1 MFSPKQRSTLQAAA
15 RTIVPHA
22 YLNRSDASDLAALV
36 EERLRTAPPHVQ
48 KDIALV
54 LTLLGN
60 VVVGALVARTLTP
73 FAQLDDAARA
83 EAFARWG
90 RSRIPVARTAY
101 QAIRRL
107 VLSTHYGTPDGLSD
121 MGVRPPLHTRA
132 PELAWEGPAEGDAT
146 RDAEAVERS
155 PNRRIVP
162 RANPQPRPVPLGIT
176 LGSTLTGDVRL
187 TADVV
192 IVGSG
197 AGGSVAAAHLAE
209 AGREV
214 ILLEEGEYVPP
225 DELNEIESELMPRL
239 FADQCYRATDDAAFS
254 ILQGATVGGGTT
266 VNWMVMLRTPDH
278 VLEEWGRRFGLT
290 DFSPARMAPIFD
302 RIEREVHA
310 RPVPDDAHSPANRV
324 ILDGANKLGW
334 RASASLINAKGCV
347 RAGTCSLGCR
357 YEAKQGTLQT
367 YLPRAFAKGARLFTD
382 TGVSRVEVIERD
394 TGNGAMPRK
403 RVHATVRDRITGAPR
418 ATLTVDAPL
427 VILAGGAVGTPS
439 ILQRSG
445 FAGGAVGQFLRLHP
459 TSVVFG
465 VYNRELYPFAG
476 APLSATCDHFN
487 QRDDRGYGFW
497 IQIPGLQ
504 PALASAATP
513 GFGAAHRERMKKIRN
528 CAPLIT
534 LVRDG
539 SDVERSSGSVT
550 VDKSGRVKL
559 RYRLGPRDTANMRA
573 ALAAG
578 ARLHLAN
585 GAAEIMTLHDT
596 PVLIRSERD
605 LAQLETVSMAPNDL
619 SMFSAHVNGTCR
631 MGTNPA
637 ISGATPDGQRRGVR
651 GLYVF
656 DGSLLPTGLGVNPQE
671 TIMGIV
677 TVLTE
682 RLLAH

>member
-1 MFSPKQRSTLQAAA
+1 MSEKLRLTAELVQQVHREVPDTGPLAGSTVFSEA
-15 RTIVPHA
+15 
-22 YLNRSDASDLAALV
+22 
-36 EERLRTAPPHVQ
+36 
-48 KDIALV
+48 V
-54 LTLLGN
+54 L
-60 VVVGALVARTLTP
+60 GALVARTLTP
-73 FAQLDDAARA
+73 FARLNDVART
-83 EAFARWG
+83 EVFARWG
-90 RSRIPVARTAY
+90 RSRIPLARTAY

-107 VLSTHYGTPDGLSD
+107 ILSTHYGTAQGLD
-121 MGVRPPLHTRA
+121 DIGFRGPLHTRA
-132 PELAWEGPAEGDAT
+132 PEVAWEGPARGDAT
-146 RDAEAVERS
+146 RDDEAVERS
-155 PNRRIVP
+155 PTPRFVP
-162 RANPQPRPVPLGIT
+162 RANPGPRAVPSGIT
-176 LGSTLTGDVRL
+176 LGNTLTGDMRL

-197 AGGSVAAAHLAE
+197 AGGSVAAARLAE

-214 ILLEEGEYVPP
+214 ILLEEGDYVPP
-225 DELNEIESELMPRL
+225 DQLSENETEMMPRL
-239 FADQCYRATDDAAFS
+239 FADQAYRATDDAAFS
-254 ILQGATVGGGTT
+254 VLQGATVGGGTT

-290 DFSPARMAPIFD
+290 DFSPDRMAPIFD

-324 ILDGANKLGW
+324 ILDGASTLGW

-347 RAGTCSLGCR
+347 RAGSCSLGCR
-357 YEAKQGTLQT
+357 YEAKQGALQT
-367 YLPRAFAKGARLFTD
+367 YLPRAFAKGARLFTN
-382 TGVSRVEVIERD
+382 TGVTRVDVVERD
-394 TGNGAMPRK
+394 SGTGTPPRK
-403 RVHATVRDRITGAPR
+403 RVQASVRDPATGAVR

-445 FAGGAVGQFLRLHP
+445 FGGGAVGKFLRLHP

-465 VYNRELYPFAG
+465 VYDRELYPFAG
-476 APLSATCDHFN
+476 TPLSATCDHFN
-487 QRDDRGYGFW
+487 KFDDRGYGFW

-513 GFGAAHRERMKKIRN
+513 GFGAAHRERMKKIRH

-539 SDVERSSGSVT
+539 SDVEQSSGSVT
-550 VDKSGRVKL
+550 VDKSGRSRL

-585 GAAEIMTLHDT
+585 GAQEITTLHDT
-596 PVLIRSERD
+596 PVVIRSERD
-605 LAQLETVSMAPNDL
+605 LDQLATVSMAPNDL

-631 MGTNPA
+631 MGTDPA
-637 ISGATPDGQRRGVR
+637 ISGATPDGERRGVR

-677 TVLTE
+677 TVLAE
-682 RLLAH
+682 RLAAR

>member
-1 MFSPKQRSTLQAAA
+1 R
-15 RTIVPHA
+15 
-22 YLNRSDASDLAALV
+22 
-36 EERLRTAPPHVQ
+36 
-48 KDIALV
+48 
-54 LTLLGN
+54 
-60 VVVGALVARTLTP
+60 
-73 FAQLDDAARA
+73 
-83 EAFARWG
+83 
-90 RSRIPVARTAY
+90 
-101 QAIRRL
+101 
-107 VLSTHYGTPDGLSD
+107 
-121 MGVRPPLHTRA
+121 
-132 PELAWEGPAEGDAT
+132 
-146 RDAEAVERS
+146 
-155 PNRRIVP
+155 
-162 RANPQPRPVPLGIT
+162 
-176 LGSTLTGDVRL
+176 
-187 TADVV
+187 
-192 IVGSG
+192 
-197 AGGSVAAAHLAE
+197 LAE

-225 DELNEIESELMPRL
+225 NELNENESELMPRL
-239 FADQCYRATDDAAFS
+239 FADQCYRATDDAAVS
-254 ILQGATVGGGTT
+254 VLQGATVGGGTT

-290 DFSPARMAPIFD
+290 EFSAAKMAPIFA

-347 RAGTCSLGCR
+347 RAGSCSLGCR
-357 YEAKQGTLQT
+357 YEAKQGALQT
-367 YLPRAFAKGARLFTD
+367 YLPRAFAKGARLFAN
-382 TGVSRVEVIERD
+382 TGVSRVDVIERD
-394 TGNGAMPRK
+394 SGTGAPPRK
-403 RVHATVRDRITGAPR
+403 RVHATVRDPITRAPR
-418 ATLTVDAPL
+418 ASVTVDAPV

-445 FAGGAVGQFLRLHP
+445 FGGGAVGRFLRLHP

-476 APLSATCDHFN
+476 TPLSATCDHFN
-487 QRDDRGYGFW
+487 AHDDRGYGFW

-550 VDKSGRVKL
+550 VDRSGRAKL
-559 RYRLGPRDTANMRA
+559 SYRLSPRDAANMRA
-573 ALAAG
+573 AIAAG

-585 GAAEIMTLHDT
+585 GALEIMTLHDT
-596 PVLIRSERD
+596 PIVIKTERD
-605 LAQLETVSMAPNDL
+605 LDQLTRASMAPNDL
-619 SMFSAHVNGTCR
+619 SLFSAHVNGTCR
-631 MGTNPA
+631 MGTDA
-637 ISGATPDGQRRGVR
+637 SISGATPDGQRRGVR

-671 TIMGIV
+671 TIMGVV
-677 TVLTE
+677 TVLAE
-682 RLLAH
+682 RLAAH